1 MALQQVG
8 SFRLAQQGFYVAK
21 TQFIYMDDNGQ
32 NVPSNTTGDE
42 LIDQTYTTDPGSLGV
57 PDGSVVWFKLVVVAG
72 YDAQSP
78 QGFMYVSGNP
88 NIATFTCTNVTVA
101 PHLTYGGIVKP

>member
-1 MALQQVG
+1 MAIQTVG

-21 TQFIYMDDNGQ
+21 TH
-32 NVPSNTTGDE
+32 VPSNTTGDE

-57 PDGSVVWFKLVVVAG
+57 PDGSVLWFKLIVVAG
-72 YDAQSP
+72 YDVQSP

-88 NIATFTCTNVTVA
+88 NIATFTCTNITVA
-101 PHLTYGGIVKP
+101 PHLTYNGIVKP